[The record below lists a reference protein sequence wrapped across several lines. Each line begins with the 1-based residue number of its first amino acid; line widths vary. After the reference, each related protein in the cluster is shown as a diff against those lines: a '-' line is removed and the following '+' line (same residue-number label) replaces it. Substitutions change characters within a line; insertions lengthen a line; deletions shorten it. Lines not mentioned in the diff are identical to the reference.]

1 MLRIRPSRDASHAII
16 RISRDAEEDD
26 RLICF
31 TAVKIAGKGL
41 GAAVEA
47 DDEDA

>member
-26 RLICF
+26 RLVGLA
-31 TAVKIAGKGL
+31 AVEIVGQGF
-41 GAAVEA
+41 GSAVEA